1 MAIKITPYQKNAGGT
16 LDEYKFASTGSIVDL
31 NGYTPY
37 TDSELDDIPAID
49 ATDTVNTAVKKLDGV
64 TRVLDNDKADV
75 NHTHSYAGSAS
86 AGGAANTAVKLNT
99 PRGIDGVQFDGSVAI
114 VHYGLCSTGAAV
126 EAKTVDCVGFTL
138 ATGSR
143 ITVKFA
149 SGNSAANPTLN
160 VNGTGAKA
168 IFYHNASVA
177 ADAIAAGKVYELVY
191 DGTQY
196 QLVGDLNTDTDTTYT
211 GSDGVTLTGTNF
223 TNSGVRAVGAGTANG
238 TISVNTNGTSADVAV
253 TGLASGAFAD
263 AYVHPATSG
272 NKHIPS
278 GGAAGQILKWSAD
291 GTAEW
296 ANESQTTYTA
306 SDGVT
311 LTGTNFTNSGVRGV
325 GAGTANG
332 TISVNT
338 NGTSADV
345 AVTGLGSAAYT
356 ASTDYAASNH
366 SHTGA
371 DIPLTGYAKASS
383 AAAVAATDTTNQA
396 IGKLE
401 KSLDGK
407 QAAGDYLTPSSDLDG
422 SKITGTIP
430 ASSYTDTTYTG
441 SDGITLTG
449 TNFTNSGVRAVGA
462 GTANGTISVNTN
474 GTTADVAV
482 TGLGSAAYTASTDY
496 AAANHTHTP
505 AEIGASAE
513 GHSHVVADIT
523 DFPTIPTITD
533 TYSGTSSDG
542 MSGKAVKSAI
552 DAALVSAYKPSG
564 SVAYA
569 SLPTLSA
576 SVMGNVYNVSD
587 SFTIDNRF
595 VEYES
600 GTTKT
605 YPAGTEVAVIN
616 VGTSASPTY
625 KFSVMSGFIDLSGYQ
640 LANTAVTHTASTA
653 VGSGTKPVYV
663 NASGVATACDYEVNK
678 TVPADAKFTDTTYD
692 DFVGSGTGAAAGLV
706 PAPSTTA
713 GTTKYLRED
722 GSWEVPPDTQYVHP
736 TTAGN
741 KHIPS
746 GGESGKILKWSADG
760 TATWETEYSYTHPTT
775 SGNKHVPSGGSS
787 GQILKWSA
795 DGTAT
800 WAEEYSYTHPTT
812 SGNKHIPSGG
822 SAGQILKW
830 SADGTATWAA
840 EYSYTHPTTAGNKHI
855 PAGGM
860 AGKYLA
866 WSDDGTAVWADPVD
880 TTYTGS
886 DGITLTGTNFT
897 NSGVRAVSIGS
908 TDGTISVNTN
918 GTAQDVAVKGL
929 QSGAFAAAYV
939 HPSTSGNKHIPSGG
953 SAGKVLK
960 WTADGTAA
968 WDNEVDFDD
977 FVGSGASAAHGL
989 VPQPPTTAG
998 TSKYLCEDGSWTV
1011 PPDNNTTY
1019 TGSDGVTLTGTNF
1032 TNSGVRSIASG
1043 STNGTIS
1050 VNTNGRAAE
1059 VAVAGLGGAAYKAD
1073 DYYALASHSHTGADI
1088 PLTGYAKAASAAAIA
1103 ATDTTNQAIG
1113 KLEKALDGKSDT
1125 GHNHAGVYTPY
1136 AASVGSNTKFIYTDA
1151 NGALTA
1157 STFEI
1162 WVTDT

>member
-37 TDSELDDIPAID
+37 ADSELDNIPDID

-64 TRVLDNDKADV
+64 TRVLDNGKADV
-75 NHTHSYAGSAS
+75 DHTHSYAGSAS

-177 ADAIAAGKVYELVY
+177 ADAIAAGKVYEFVY

-211 GSDGVTLTGTNF
+211 ASDGVTLTGTNF
-223 TNSGVRAVGAGTANG
+223 TNSGVRAVGAGSANG

-263 AYVHPATSG
+263 AYVHPTTSG

-278 GGAAGQILKWSAD
+278 GGASGQILKWSAD

-356 ASTDYAASNH
+356 ASTDYA
-366 SHTGA
+366 
-371 DIPLTGYAKASS
+371 
-383 AAAVAATDTTNQA
+383 
-396 IGKLE
+396 
-401 KSLDGK
+401 
-407 QAAGDYLTPSSDLDG
+407 
-422 SKITGTIP
+422 
-430 ASSYTDTTYTG
+430 
-441 SDGITLTG
+441 
-449 TNFTNSGVRAVGA
+449 
-462 GTANGTISVNTN
+462 
-474 GTTADVAV
+474 TAD
-482 TGLGSAAYTASTDY
+482 
-496 AAANHTHTP
+496 HTHTP
-505 AEIGASAE
+505 AEIGAAE
-513 GHSHVVADIT
+513 DDHTHVVSDIT

-640 LANTAVTHTASTA
+640 LASTAVTHTASAA

-663 NASGVATACDYEVNK
+663 NASGVATACDYELNK

-722 GSWEVPPDTQYVHP
+722 GSWEVPPDTKYEHP

-741 KHIPS
+741 KHIPA
-746 GGESGKILKWSADG
+746 GGEAGKILKWSADG

-775 SGNKHVPSGGSS
+775 SGNKHIPSGGSS

-795 DGTAT
+795 DGTAV

-822 SAGQILKW
+822 ASGQILKW
-830 SADGTATWAA
+830 SDDGTAVWAA

-939 HPSTSGNKHIPSGG
+939 HPTTSGNKHIPSGG
-953 SAGKVLK
+953 AAGKVLK

-968 WDNEVDFDD
+968 WDNEVDFSD

-989 VPQPPTTAG
+989 VPKPPTTAG

-1032 TNSGVRSIASG
+1032 TNSGVRSISSG

-1050 VNTNGRAAE
+1050 VNTNGTAAE

-1073 DYYALASHSHTGADI
+1073 TYYAVANHSHTGADI
-1088 PLTGYAKAASAAAIA
+1088 PLTGYAKASSAAAVA

-1125 GHNHAGVYTPY
+1125 GHNHDGVYTPY

-1151 NGALTA
+1151 SGVLTA